1 MQITHNAPSL
11 IEKQNTWKKN
21 EGGNVCVCVCVLTFD
36 ILHWCEALNKILQEL
51 QILQLP
57 GGF

>member
-1 MQITHNAPSL
+1 MQITHNALSL
-11 IEKQNTWKKN
+11 IEKQNTLKKN
-21 EGGNVCVCVCVLTFD
+21 EGENVCARVLTFD